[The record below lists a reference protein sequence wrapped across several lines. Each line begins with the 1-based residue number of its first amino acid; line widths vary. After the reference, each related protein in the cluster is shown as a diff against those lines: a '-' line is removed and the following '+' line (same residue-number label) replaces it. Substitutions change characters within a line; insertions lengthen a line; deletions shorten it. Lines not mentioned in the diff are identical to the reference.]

1 MGLVKDIVSAA
12 MPYVVIGG
20 VGYLAYRA
28 IANSDVGK
36 ALEDLP
42 KTVTDKADEITSR
55 TPSDWGN
62 KFVENIPIVNMV
74 KGEWGKAAAN
84 LTPFGYVWN
93 LLN

>member
-1 MGLVKDIVSAA
+1 MSLVKDIVSAA

-36 ALEDLP
+36 TIVDLP
-42 KTVTDKADEITSR
+42 DKASDKAQEITSR
-55 TPSDWGN
+55 TPSEWGS
-62 KFVENIPIVNMV
+62 KVLDNIPIVNMV

-84 LTPFGYVWN
+84 LTPIGYIWN
-93 LLN
+93 VLN